1 MTLPPKYGKKNI
13 ELTLVLKFA
22 NGIRIRNQG
31 KTFSFA
37 NFNFLVLE
45 EQFRFVFLTSVIG
58 NVFVV

>member
-1 MTLPPKYGKKNI
+1 MEKNI
-13 ELTLVLKFA
+13 ELTLVLKLA

-37 NFNFLVLE
+37 NFNFVVLE